1 MTLYYASV
9 LNLQL
14 LSHFYRILEDSE
26 NVSIAFA
33 ATPPLVLFSLLCI
46 IFLCSL
52 WPYVFKI
59 VMAFL
64 IATGAMTGHF
74 AYRYGI
80 IFDYN
85 MMINLLQTNMHEAGT
100 YITAA
105 SLWQGFIFGIVPA
118 AMLLYVRIIWPQSLL
133 RGILGGI
140 LILVLASSCIGVI
153 GALYYQSYASIC
165 RNNSILRKEIS
176 PYNFVWYGYKAIR
189 QSYFPS
195 GVKFHIIGN
204 DAQIDTTGER
214 TELFVV
220 VGETARAQSFRH
232 NGYERNTTPYT
243 DDLYPQNFTKFA
255 PVAGCGTATAV
266 SVPCMFSNMT
276 RKYYDENT
284 ARNSSTLADVLK
296 YAGYKVVWYDNDG
309 GCKSV
314 CDRISFEN
322 IDPAAVE
329 FKSLCRDGTCYDEV
343 LLQKLRLKLA
353 DTAAKKQNTVIFL
366 HLIGSHGPTYFERV
380 PDDKK
385 IFKPSC
391 ERGDIENCSVSEI
404 VNAYDNTIAYTDYV
418 LRRAVDE
425 LIPYSE
431 HFGTA
436 LFYISDHGESLGE
449 SGIFLHGAPYAIAP
463 KEQKSVPMKT

>member
-46 IFLCSL
+46 IFLCFL

-64 IATGAMTGHF
+64 IAAGAVTEHF
-74 AYRYGI
+74 AYRYVI

-85 MMINLLQTNMHEAGT
+85 MMINLLQTNLHKAGT
-100 YITAA
+100 YITAE

-118 AMLLYVRIIWPQSLL
+118 ALLLYVRIIWPQSLL
-133 RGILGGI
+133 RVILGRI
-140 LILVLASSCIGVI
+140 LILVLASSCIGAI

-195 GVKFHIIGN
+195 EVKFHIIGN
-204 DAQIDTTGER
+204 DAQIDTPGER

-243 DDLYPQNFTKFA
+243 DDLNPQNFTIFA

-276 RKYYDENT
+276 RKHYDENT
-284 ARNSSTLADVLK
+284 ARNSSTLADMLK

-309 GCKSV
+309 GSKGV

-322 IDPAAVE
+322 IDPTAV
-329 FKSLCRDGTCYDEV
+329 
-343 LLQKLRLKLA
+343 
-353 DTAAKKQNTVIFL
+353 
-366 HLIGSHGPTYFERV
+366 
-380 PDDKK
+380 
-385 IFKPSC
+385 
-391 ERGDIENCSVSEI
+391 
-404 VNAYDNTIAYTDYV
+404 
-418 LRRAVDE
+418 
-425 LIPYSE
+425 
-431 HFGTA
+431 
-436 LFYISDHGESLGE
+436 
-449 SGIFLHGAPYAIAP
+449 
-463 KEQKSVPMKT
+463 